1 MLDKILENNE
11 IAKSLKNSI
20 EDKATSP
27 VYGVFII
34 SWLIVHWKF
43 VYTALFVSEEK
54 IWEATGGM
62 LKSDYLT
69 ETFFNFFNFKFYLFF
84 LLPFLFTWLLIWKF
98 PESIS
103 IPAFKKSQ
111 EFEAEKSKIKLR
123 TRLNV
128 LEEQL
133 RITEVTEQ
141 KTKKEKEIKQQEKE
155 IKKID
160 PTAEWLNEFKNI
172 FLKEKDVQ
180 AIKEGNRAIYETNGR
195 IVTNLQNATRG
206 YSTYISSPS
215 LSRLDALN
223 LIKMV
228 SEKRDVIEFTE
239 KGKFFIRELQKKDVL

>member
-1 MLDKILENNE
+1 MFKILENNE
-11 IAKSLKNSI
+11 IFKSTRDNM
-20 EDKATSP
+20 EDKVTSP
-27 VYGVFII
+27 VYGVFVI

-69 ETFFNFFNFKFYLFF
+69 ETFFNFSNFEFYLFF

-98 PESIS
+98 PKWVS
-103 IPAFKKSQ
+103 IPAFRKSQ
-111 EFEAEKSKIKLR
+111 EFEVEKSKIKLQ
-123 TRLNV
+123 TMSDILK
-128 LEEQL
+128 EQL
-133 RITEVTEQ
+133 RITELTEQ

-160 PTAEWLNEFKNI
+160 PTIEWFNEFNNI
-172 FLKEKDVQ
+172 LPKEKDVQ
-180 AIKEGNRAIYETNGR
+180 AIKEGSRVIYETNGR
-195 IVTNLQNATRG
+195 FVTNLRNVTSG

-215 LSRLDALN
+215 LSRLDALG

-228 SEKRDVIEFTE
+228 SEKRDVMEFTE
-239 KGKFFIRELQKKDVL
+239 KGKFFIRELQKKDML